1 MLLKRYCLLLFL
13 SFLFSSCA
21 TVFKGYYDKVSI
33 IDPPKDLK
41 ITTSEGISIPCMYD
55 STMAKSKDLKTWN
68 ESYVARNYYIL
79 LRNNQQHTLTF
90 KSAEFEKTIVV
101 YPKIGGGWLI
111 IDTVTGILPVFIDMY
126 TGSFNHFDPI
136 DLNWGGQ

>member
-1 MLLKRYCLLLFL
+1 MTLKKYFLLFFFPL
-13 SFLFSSCA
+13 LFSNCA
-21 TVFKGYYDKVSI
+21 TVFKGYYDKVPI

-41 ITTSEGISIPCMYD
+41 IITSEGITIPCSYD
-55 STMAKSKDLKTWN
+55 SSIAKSKDLKTWN

-90 KSAEFEKTIVV
+90 KSPDYEKTIVI

-111 IDTVTGILPVFIDMY
+111 IDTVTGILRVFIDMY

-136 DLNWGGQ
+136 DLNY